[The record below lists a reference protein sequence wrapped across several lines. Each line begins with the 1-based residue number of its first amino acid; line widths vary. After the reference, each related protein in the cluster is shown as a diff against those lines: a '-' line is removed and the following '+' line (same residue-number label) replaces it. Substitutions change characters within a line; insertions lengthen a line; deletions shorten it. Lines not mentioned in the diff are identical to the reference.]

1 MIPFDMSTSELVHSM
16 WVFTAGAILVLVQS
30 LVSEE
35 KRNWWSLLMGC
46 FLGGIGSWVAGQ
58 IWSDSSYI
66 YIICGVAAVATEH
79 VLSGVV
85 NASRQ
90 FAEKPIK
97 VMTHLARTFLPTF
110 GKDVGSTSNSIDT
123 GDLK

>member
-1 MIPFDMSTSELVHSM
+1 M
-16 WVFTAGAILVLVQS
+16 
-30 LVSEE
+30 
-35 KRNWWSLLMGC
+35 
-46 FLGGIGSWVAGQ
+46 
-58 IWSDSSYI
+58 
-66 YIICGVAAVATEH
+66 ATEH

-97 VMTHLARTFLPTF
+97 VLTHFARTFLPTF
-110 GKDVGSTSNSIDT
+110 GKDVGDTSNNIDT